1 MSSDS
6 AAKDAL
12 YKELNFKIVYWNKTL
27 LQLFPTKSRQTIY
40 ATFSKSL
47 TKFVYS
53 LCSHAKESS
62 AVNEKWKVFK
72 VFRALQLLPLAN
84 LYSICIE
91 CTSLFP
97 FLIRTNFH
105 MQMQKP
111 CSRAS
116 LIIFNVVR
124 GEKGNEGKECIS
136 LFANEMK
143 LLAMLPALTVC
154 LSVSLSVCPS
164 SPPCLWCSAASNQP
178 VEALWCFAALET
190 R

>member
-40 ATFSKSL
+40 ATFCKSL

-105 MQMQKP
+105 MQMQNP

-124 GEKGNEGKECIS
+124 GGKRKRGKRVHITFCKWNEIVGHAASSNC
-136 LFANEMK
+136 
-143 LLAMLPALTVC
+143 LP
-154 LSVSLSVCPS
+154 VSLSVCLS
-164 SPPCLWCSAASNQP
+164 ILAPCLWCSAASNQP